1 MAATIRNTV
10 ADNRTR
16 RQIHITC
23 PANSAPA
30 LTGVDTAAWYVRIH
44 FTPPSTG
51 HSDSPAACIMA
62 LAAISPGVTNTR

>member
-1 MAATIRNTV
+1 MTW
-10 ADNRTR
+10 
-16 RQIHITC
+16 

-30 LTGVDTAAWYVRIH
+30 LTGVDTTAWYVRSH

-62 LAAISPGVTNTR
+62 LAAIRPGATNTR